1 MNTMGYIKIFFIY
14 FNSKKKE
21 NFLSLLE
28 KYKGCDNLHLARTL
42 KTYRKLTFQ
51 ILNSI
56 DSPFS
61 NGIVEGF
68 HQKIKLMKR
77 ISYGYKSFQNLR
89 RRILICSPN
98 SILKEGEI

>member
-1 MNTMGYIKIFFIY
+1 
-14 FNSKKKE
+14 
-21 NFLSLLE
+21 
-28 KYKGCDNLHLARTL
+28 KGCDNLHLARTL
-42 KTYRKLTFQ
+42 KTYRK

-61 NGIVEGF
+61 NGVVEGF

-89 RRILICSPN
+89 RRILICNPN